1 MSKVAKSKSLEASA
15 GGTVKL
21 HLKQS
26 QIPTPNSKV
35 RADVT
40 RRANDEAAP
49 ETSLKRKP
57 TAEEDA
63 MQELAVLRKQ
73 AKVDQRNKKR
83 LESKIAQLEKN
94 GPQRHPNLNRD
105 RATDPNPTKG
115 GKPKPTP
122 NKQKQK
128 VVASNEQV
136 EAGDAKPDDRNGQGK
151 PKGKRDQDRIRY
163 SYSNRKKRR
172 DTT

>member
-83 LESKIAQLEKN
+83 LENKIALLEKN

-122 NKQKQK
+122 SKQKQRVGANK
-128 VVASNEQV
+128 LV
-136 EAGDAKPDDRNGQGK
+136 EAGDANTKQGDSNGRGK
-151 PKGKRDQDRIRY
+151 PKGKREQDRIHY
-163 SYSNRKKRR
+163 SYSSRK
-172 DTT
+172 